1 VAFFSPPILEKLL
14 EKYANI
20 PMSQVDFVN
29 GKTRVYGIVGDP
41 IEQVRSPEMV
51 TWEMQKRHH
60 NAVLIPM
67 HIAREEFDTVMPH
80 IMRMQNLDGLIFTIP
95 FKAKAITLAKTL
107 GPQASQIGA
116 INALKKHNN
125 GEWSGEIFDGM
136 GCVEAFKK
144 RGITLQD
151 KRLQLIGLGGAGSA
165 ICVALAYEHP
175 RLMRLFD
182 LNPQTIERMV
192 KLVKKISPQTDVEI
206 GEPHSEGVDILL
218 NASPVGMLSD
228 ARLPLIAEKFNKEL
242 IVFDAIVMPEN
253 TPLLN
258 LAQDCGCEV
267 VRGREMMLGQIS
279 KIVDYFFASK

>member
-1 VAFFSPPILEKLL
+1 MAFFSPPILEKLL

-20 PMSQVDFVN
+20 PMNQVDFVN

-51 TWEMQKRHH
+51 TWEMQKRDH

-67 HIAREEFDTVMPH
+67 HIARDEFDTVMPH
-80 IMRMQNLDGLIFTIP
+80 IMRMRNLDGLIFTIP
-95 FKAKAITLAKTL
+95 FKAQAIALAKTL

-116 INALKKHNN
+116 INALKKHSN
-125 GEWSGEIFDGM
+125 GAWSGEIFDGI
-136 GCVEAFKK
+136 GCVEAFKQ

-165 ICVALAYEHP
+165 ICVALAYEKP
-175 RLMRLFD
+175 KLLRLFD
-182 LNPQTIERMV
+182 INAQTTERMAKMV
-192 KLVKKISPQTDVEI
+192 NTISPQTVVEV
-206 GEPHSEGVDILL
+206 GLPLAEGIDILL

-228 ARLPLIAEKFNKEL
+228 ARLPLAVEQFKKEL

-253 TPLLN
+253 TPLLS
-258 LAQDCGCEV
+258 LAQDCGCQV

-279 KIVDYFFASK
+279 KIVDYFFAP

>member
-1 VAFFSPPILEKLL
+1 MAFFSPPILEKLL

-20 PMSQVDFVN
+20 PMNQVDFVN
-29 GKTRVYGIVGDP
+29 GKTRVYAIVGDP

-51 TWEMQKRHH
+51 TWEMQKRDH

-67 HIAREEFDTVMPH
+67 HIARDEFDTVMPH
-80 IMRMQNLDGLIFTIP
+80 IMRMRNLDGLIFTIP
-95 FKAKAITLAKTL
+95 FKAQAIALAKTL

-116 INALKKHNN
+116 INALKKHSN
-125 GEWSGEIFDGM
+125 GAWSGEIFDGI
-136 GCVEAFKK
+136 GCVEAFKQ

-165 ICVALAYEHP
+165 ICVALAYEKP
-175 RLMRLFD
+175 KLLRLFD
-182 LNPQTIERMV
+182 INAQTTERMAKMV
-192 KLVKKISPQTDVEI
+192 NTISPQTVVEV
-206 GEPHSEGVDILL
+206 GLPLAEGIDILL

-228 ARLPLIAEKFNKEL
+228 ARLPLAVQQFKKEL

-253 TPLLN
+253 TPLLS
-258 LAQDCGCEV
+258 LAQDCGCQV

-279 KIVDYFFASK
+279 KIVDYFFAP

>member
-14 EKYANI
+14 ETYANI
-20 PMSQVDFVN
+20 PMNQVDFVN
-29 GKTRVYGIVGDP
+29 GKTRVYAIVGDP

-51 TWEMQKRHH
+51 TWEMQKRDH

-67 HIAREEFDTVMPH
+67 HIARDEFDTVMPQ
-80 IMRMQNLDGLIFTIP
+80 IMRMRNLDGLIFTIP
-95 FKAKAITLAKTL
+95 FKAQAIALAKTL

-116 INALKKHNN
+116 INALKKHSN
-125 GEWSGEIFDGM
+125 GAWSGEIFDGI
-136 GCVEAFKK
+136 GCVEAFKQ

-165 ICVALAYEHP
+165 ICVALAYEKP
-175 RLMRLFD
+175 KLLRLFD
-182 LNPQTIERMV
+182 INAQTTERMAKMV
-192 KLVKKISPQTDVEI
+192 NTISPQTVVEV
-206 GEPHSEGVDILL
+206 GLPLAEGIDILL

-228 ARLPLIAEKFNKEL
+228 ARLPLAVEQFKKEL

-253 TPLLN
+253 TPLLS
-258 LAQDCGCEV
+258 LAQDCGCQV

-279 KIVDYFFASK
+279 KIVDYFFAP

>member
-14 EKYANI
+14 ETYVNFF
-20 PMSQVDFVN
+20 MNQVDFVN

-51 TWEMQKRHH
+51 TWEMQKRDH

-67 HIAREEFDTVMPH
+67 HIARDEFDTVMPH
-80 IMRMQNLDGLIFTIP
+80 IMRMRNLDGLIFTIP
-95 FKAKAITLAKTL
+95 FKAQAIALAKTL

-116 INALKKHNN
+116 INALKKHSN
-125 GEWSGEIFDGM
+125 GAWSGEIFDGI
-136 GCVEAFKK
+136 GCVEAFKQ

-165 ICVALAYEHP
+165 ICVALAYEKP
-175 RLMRLFD
+175 KLLRLFD
-182 LNPQTIERMV
+182 INAQTTERMAKMV
-192 KLVKKISPQTDVEI
+192 NTISPQTVVEV
-206 GEPHSEGVDILL
+206 GLPLAEGIDILL

-228 ARLPLIAEKFNKEL
+228 ARLPLAVEQFKKEL

-253 TPLLN
+253 TPLLS
-258 LAQDCGCEV
+258 LAQDCGCQV

-279 KIVDYFFASK
+279 KIVDYFFAP

>member
-1 VAFFSPPILEKLL
+1 MAFFSPPILEKLL
-14 EKYANI
+14 ETYANI
-20 PMSQVDFVN
+20 PMNQVDFVN

-51 TWEMQKRHH
+51 TWEMQKRDH

-67 HIAREEFDTVMPH
+67 HIARDEFDTVMPQ
-80 IMRMQNLDGLIFTIP
+80 IMRMRNLDGLIFTIP
-95 FKAKAITLAKTL
+95 FKAQAIALAKTL

-116 INALKKHNN
+116 INALKKHSN
-125 GEWSGEIFDGM
+125 GAWSGEIFDGI
-136 GCVEAFKK
+136 GCVEAFKQ

-165 ICVALAYEHP
+165 ICVALAYEKP
-175 RLMRLFD
+175 KLLRLFD
-182 LNPQTIERMV
+182 INAQTTERMAKMV
-192 KLVKKISPQTDVEI
+192 NTISPQTVVEV
-206 GEPHSEGVDILL
+206 GLPLAEGIDILL

-228 ARLPLIAEKFNKEL
+228 ARLPLAVQQFKKEL

-253 TPLLN
+253 TPLLS
-258 LAQDCGCEV
+258 LAQDCGCQV

-279 KIVDYFFASK
+279 KIVDYFFAP

>member
-20 PMSQVDFVN
+20 PMNQVDFVN
-29 GKTRVYGIVGDP
+29 GKTRVYAIVGDP

-51 TWEMQKRHH
+51 TWEMQKRDH

-67 HIAREEFDTVMPH
+67 HIARDEFDTVMPH
-80 IMRMQNLDGLIFTIP
+80 IMRMRNLDGLIFTIP
-95 FKAKAITLAKTL
+95 FKAQAIALAKTL

-116 INALKKHNN
+116 INALKKHSN
-125 GEWSGEIFDGM
+125 GAWSGEIFDGI
-136 GCVEAFKK
+136 GCVEAFKQ

-165 ICVALAYEHP
+165 ICVALAYEKP
-175 RLMRLFD
+175 KLLRLFD
-182 LNPQTIERMV
+182 INAQTTERMAKMV
-192 KLVKKISPQTDVEI
+192 NTISPQTVVEV
-206 GEPHSEGVDILL
+206 GLPLAEGIDILL

-228 ARLPLIAEKFNKEL
+228 ARLPLAVQQFKKEL

-253 TPLLN
+253 TPLLS
-258 LAQDCGCEV
+258 LAQDCGCQV

-279 KIVDYFFASK
+279 KIVDYFFAP

>member
-1 VAFFSPPILEKLL
+1 VAFFSPPILEKLS
-14 EKYANI
+14 ETYANI
-20 PMSQVDFVN
+20 PMNQVDFVN

-67 HIAREEFDTVMPH
+67 HIARDEFDTVMPH
-80 IMRMQNLDGLIFTIP
+80 IMRMRNLDGLIFTIP
-95 FKAKAITLAKTL
+95 FKAQAIALAKTL

-116 INALKKHNN
+116 INALKKHSN
-125 GEWSGEIFDGM
+125 GAWSGEIFDGM
-136 GCVEAFKK
+136 GCVEAFKQ

-165 ICVALAYEHP
+165 ICVALAYEKP
-175 RLMRLFD
+175 KLLRLFD
-182 LNPQTIERMV
+182 INAQTTERMAKMV
-192 KLVKKISPQTDVEI
+192 NTISPQTVVEV
-206 GEPHSEGVDILL
+206 GLPLAEGIDILL

-228 ARLPLIAEKFNKEL
+228 ARLPLAVEQFKKEL

-253 TPLLN
+253 TPLLS
-258 LAQDCGCEV
+258 LAQDCGCQV

-279 KIVDYFFASK
+279 KIVDYFFAP

>member
-14 EKYANI
+14 ETYVNI
-20 PMSQVDFVN
+20 PMNQVDFVN

-67 HIAREEFDTVMPH
+67 HIARDEFDTVIPH
-80 IMRMQNLDGLIFTIP
+80 IMRMRNLDGLIFTIP
-95 FKAKAITLAKTL
+95 FKAQAIALAKTL

-116 INALKKHNN
+116 INALKKHSN
-125 GEWSGEIFDGM
+125 GAWSGEIFDGI
-136 GCVEAFKK
+136 GCVEAFKQ

-165 ICVALAYEHP
+165 ICVALAYEKP
-175 RLMRLFD
+175 KLLRLFD
-182 LNPQTIERMV
+182 INAQTTERMAKMV
-192 KLVKKISPQTDVEI
+192 NTISPQTVVEV
-206 GEPHSEGVDILL
+206 GLPLAEGIDILL

-228 ARLPLIAEKFNKEL
+228 ARLPLAVEQFKKEL

-253 TPLLN
+253 TPLLS
-258 LAQDCGCEV
+258 LAQDCGCQV

-279 KIVDYFFASK
+279 KIVDYFFAP

>member
-14 EKYANI
+14 ETYANI

-51 TWEMQKRHH
+51 TWEMQKRDH

-67 HIAREEFDTVMPH
+67 HIARDEFDTVMPH
-80 IMRMQNLDGLIFTIP
+80 IMRMRNLDGLIFTIP
-95 FKAKAITLAKTL
+95 FKAQAIALAKSL
-107 GPQASQIGA
+107 GPQAAQIGA

-125 GEWSGEIFDGM
+125 GAWSGEIFDGI
-136 GCVEAFKK
+136 GCVEAFKQK
-144 RGITLQD
+144 GITLQD

-165 ICVALAYEHP
+165 ICVALAYEKP
-175 RLMRLFD
+175 KLLRLFD
-182 LNPQTIERMV
+182 IHPQTTERMAKMV
-192 KLVKKISPQTDVEI
+192 NSISPQTVVEV
-206 GEPHSEGVDILL
+206 GLPHAEGIDILL

-228 ARLPLIAEKFNKEL
+228 ARLPLAVEQFKKEL

-253 TPLLN
+253 TPLLS
-258 LAQDCGCEV
+258 LAQDCGCQV

-279 KIVDYFFASK
+279 KIVDYFFAP

>member
-1 VAFFSPPILEKLL
+1 MAFFSPHILEKLL
-14 EKYANI
+14 ETYVNFL
-20 PMSQVDFVN
+20 MNQVDFVN
-29 GKTRVYGIVGDP
+29 GKTRVYAIVGDP

-51 TWEMQKRHH
+51 TWEMQKRDH

-67 HIAREEFDTVMPH
+67 HIARDEFDTVMPQ
-80 IMRMQNLDGLIFTIP
+80 IMRMRNLDGLIFTIP
-95 FKAKAITLAKTL
+95 FKAQAIALAKTL

-116 INALKKHNN
+116 INALKKHSN
-125 GEWSGEIFDGM
+125 GAWSGEIFDGI

-165 ICVALAYEHP
+165 ICVALAYEKP
-175 RLMRLFD
+175 KLLRLFD
-182 LNPQTIERMV
+182 INAQTTERMAKMV
-192 KLVKKISPQTDVEI
+192 NTISPQTVVEV
-206 GEPHSEGVDILL
+206 GLPLAEGIDILL

-228 ARLPLIAEKFNKEL
+228 ARLPLAVEQFKKEL

-253 TPLLN
+253 TPLLT
-258 LAQDCGCEV
+258 LAQDCGCQV

-279 KIVDYFFASK
+279 KIVDYFFAP

>member
-1 VAFFSPPILEKLL
+1 MAFFSPPILEKLS
-14 EKYANI
+14 ETYANI
-20 PMSQVDFVN
+20 PMNQVDFVN

-67 HIAREEFDTVMPH
+67 HIARDEFDTVMPH
-80 IMRMQNLDGLIFTIP
+80 IMRMRNLDGLIFTIP
-95 FKAKAITLAKTL
+95 FKAQAIALAKTL

-116 INALKKHNN
+116 INALKKHSN
-125 GEWSGEIFDGM
+125 GAWSGEIFDGI
-136 GCVEAFKK
+136 GCVEAFKQ

-165 ICVALAYEHP
+165 ICVALAYEKP
-175 RLMRLFD
+175 KLLRLFD
-182 LNPQTIERMV
+182 INAQTTERMAKMV
-192 KLVKKISPQTDVEI
+192 NTISPQTVVEV
-206 GEPHSEGVDILL
+206 GLPLAEGIDILL

-228 ARLPLIAEKFNKEL
+228 ARLPLAVEQFKKEL

-253 TPLLN
+253 TPLLS
-258 LAQDCGCEV
+258 LAQDCGCQV

-279 KIVDYFFASK
+279 KIVDYFFAP

>member
-1 VAFFSPPILEKLL
+1 MAFFSPPILEKLL
-14 EKYANI
+14 ETYVNI
-20 PMSQVDFVN
+20 PMNQVDFVN

-51 TWEMQKRHH
+51 TWEMQKRDH

-67 HIAREEFDTVMPH
+67 HIASDEFDTVMPK
-80 IMRMQNLDGLIFTIP
+80 IMRMRNLDGLIFTIP
-95 FKAKAITLAKTL
+95 FKAQAIALAKTL

-116 INALKKHNN
+116 INALKKHSN
-125 GEWSGEIFDGM
+125 GAWSGEIFDGI
-136 GCVEAFKK
+136 GCVEAFKQ

-165 ICVALAYEHP
+165 ICVALAYEKP
-175 RLMRLFD
+175 KLLRLFD
-182 LNPQTIERMV
+182 INAQTTERMAKMV
-192 KLVKKISPQTDVEI
+192 NTISPQTVVEV
-206 GEPHSEGVDILL
+206 GLPLAEGIDILL

-228 ARLPLIAEKFNKEL
+228 ARLPLAVEQFKKEL

-253 TPLLN
+253 TPLLS
-258 LAQDCGCEV
+258 LAQDCGCQV

-279 KIVDYFFASK
+279 KIVDYFFAP

>member
-1 VAFFSPPILEKLL
+1 MAFFSPPILEKLL
-14 EKYANI
+14 ETYANI
-20 PMSQVDFVN
+20 PMNQVDFVN

-51 TWEMQKRHH
+51 TWEMQKRDH

-67 HIAREEFDTVMPH
+67 HIARDEFDTVMPQ
-80 IMRMQNLDGLIFTIP
+80 IMRMRNLDGLIFTIP
-95 FKAKAITLAKTL
+95 FKAQAIALAKTL

-116 INALKKHNN
+116 INALKKHSN
-125 GEWSGEIFDGM
+125 GAWSGEIFDGM
-136 GCVEAFKK
+136 GCVEAFKQ

-165 ICVALAYEHP
+165 ICVALAYEKP
-175 RLMRLFD
+175 KLLRLFD
-182 LNPQTIERMV
+182 INAQTTERMAKMV
-192 KLVKKISPQTDVEI
+192 NTISPQTVVEVGLPFAKGI
-206 GEPHSEGVDILL
+206 DILL

-228 ARLPLIAEKFNKEL
+228 ARLPLAVEQFKKEL

-253 TPLLN
+253 TPLLS
-258 LAQDCGCEV
+258 LAQDCGCQV

-279 KIVDYFFASK
+279 KIVDYFFAP

>member
-1 VAFFSPPILEKLL
+1 MAFFSPPILEKLL
-14 EKYANI
+14 ETYANI
-20 PMSQVDFVN
+20 PMNQVDFVN

-67 HIAREEFDTVMPH
+67 HIARDEFDTVMPQ
-80 IMRMQNLDGLIFTIP
+80 IMRMRNLDGLIFTIP
-95 FKAKAITLAKTL
+95 FKAQAIALAKTL

-116 INALKKHNN
+116 INALKKHSN
-125 GEWSGEIFDGM
+125 GAWSGEIFDGI
-136 GCVEAFKK
+136 GCVEAFKQ

-165 ICVALAYEHP
+165 ICVALAYEKP
-175 RLMRLFD
+175 KLLRLFD
-182 LNPQTIERMV
+182 INPQTTERMAKMV
-192 KLVKKISPQTDVEI
+192 NTISPQTVVEV
-206 GEPHSEGVDILL
+206 GLPLAEGIDILL

-228 ARLPLIAEKFNKEL
+228 ARLPLAVQQFKKEL

-253 TPLLN
+253 TPLLS
-258 LAQDCGCEV
+258 LAQDCGCQV

-279 KIVDYFFASK
+279 KIVDYFFAP

>member
-1 VAFFSPPILEKLL
+1 MAFFSPPILEKLL
-14 EKYANI
+14 ETYANI
-20 PMSQVDFVN
+20 PMNQVDFVN

-60 NAVLIPM
+60 NAVLIPI
-67 HIAREEFDTVMPH
+67 HIARDEFDSVMPN

-95 FKAKAITLAKTL
+95 FKAQAIALAKTL

-116 INALKKHNN
+116 INALKKHSN
-125 GEWSGEIFDGM
+125 GTWSGEIFDGM
-136 GCVEAFKK
+136 GCVEAFKQ

-165 ICVALAYEHP
+165 ICVALAYEKP
-175 RLMRLFD
+175 KLLRLFD
-182 LNPQTIERMV
+182 INPQTTERMAKMV
-192 KLVKKISPQTDVEI
+192 NTISPQTVVEV
-206 GEPHSEGVDILL
+206 GLPHAEGIDILL

-228 ARLPLIAEKFNKEL
+228 ARLPLAVEQFKKEL

-253 TPLLN
+253 TPLIT
-258 LAQDCGCEV
+258 LAQKCGCEV

-279 KIVDYFFASK
+279 KIVDYFFAS

>member
-1 VAFFSPPILEKLL
+1 MAFFSPPKLEKLS
-14 EKYANI
+14 ETYANI
-20 PMSQVDFVN
+20 PMNQVDFVN

-51 TWEMQKRHH
+51 TWEMQKRDR

-67 HIAREEFDTVMPH
+67 HIARDEFDTVMPQ
-80 IMRMQNLDGLIFTIP
+80 IMRMRNLDGLIFTIP
-95 FKAKAITLAKTL
+95 FKAQAIALAKTL

-116 INALKKHNN
+116 INALKKHSN
-125 GEWSGEIFDGM
+125 GAWSGEIFDGI
-136 GCVEAFKK
+136 GCVEAFKQ

-165 ICVALAYEHP
+165 ICVALAYEKP
-175 RLMRLFD
+175 KLLRLFD
-182 LNPQTIERMV
+182 INAQTTERMAKMV
-192 KLVKKISPQTDVEI
+192 NTISPQTVVEV
-206 GEPHSEGVDILL
+206 GLPLAEGIDILL

-228 ARLPLIAEKFNKEL
+228 ARLPLAVQQFKKEL

-253 TPLLN
+253 TPLLT
-258 LAQDCGCEV
+258 LAQDCGCQV

-279 KIVDYFFASK
+279 KIVDYFFAP

>member
-1 VAFFSPPILEKLL
+1 MAFFSPPILEKLL

-20 PMSQVDFVN
+20 PMNQVDFVN

-41 IEQVRSPEMV
+41 IEQVRSPEMG

-67 HIAREEFDTVMPH
+67 HIARDEFDTVMPH
-80 IMRMQNLDGLIFTIP
+80 IMRMRNLDGLIFTIP
-95 FKAKAITLAKTL
+95 FKAQAIALAKTL

-116 INALKKHNN
+116 INALKKHSN
-125 GEWSGEIFDGM
+125 GAWSGEIFDGI
-136 GCVEAFKK
+136 GCVEAFKQ

-151 KRLQLIGLGGAGSA
+151 KRLQLLGLGGAGSA
-165 ICVALAYEHP
+165 ICVALAYEKP
-175 RLMRLFD
+175 KLLRLFD
-182 LNPQTIERMV
+182 INAQTTERMAKMV
-192 KLVKKISPQTDVEI
+192 NTISPQTVVEV
-206 GEPHSEGVDILL
+206 GLPLAEGIDILL

-228 ARLPLIAEKFNKEL
+228 ARLPLAVEQFKKEL

-253 TPLLN
+253 TPLLS
-258 LAQDCGCEV
+258 LAQDCGCQV

-279 KIVDYFFASK
+279 KIVDYFFAP

>member
-1 VAFFSPPILEKLL
+1 MAFFSPPILEKLL

-20 PMSQVDFVN
+20 PMNQVDFVN

-51 TWEMQKRHH
+51 TWEMQKRDH

-67 HIAREEFDTVMPH
+67 HIARDEFDTVIPH
-80 IMRMQNLDGLIFTIP
+80 IMRMRNLDGLIFTIP
-95 FKAKAITLAKTL
+95 FKAQAIALAKTL

-116 INALKKHNN
+116 INALKKHSN
-125 GEWSGEIFDGM
+125 GAWSGEIFDGI
-136 GCVEAFKK
+136 GCVEAFKQ

-165 ICVALAYEHP
+165 ICVALAYEKP
-175 RLMRLFD
+175 KLLRLFD
-182 LNPQTIERMV
+182 INAQTTERMAKMV
-192 KLVKKISPQTDVEI
+192 NTISPQTVVEV
-206 GEPHSEGVDILL
+206 GLPLAEGIDILL

-228 ARLPLIAEKFNKEL
+228 ARLPLAVEQFKKEL

-253 TPLLN
+253 TPLLS
-258 LAQDCGCEV
+258 LAQDCGCQV

-279 KIVDYFFASK
+279 KIVDYFFAP

>member
-1 VAFFSPPILEKLL
+1 MAFFSPPILEKLL
-14 EKYANI
+14 ETYVNFL
-20 PMSQVDFVN
+20 MNQVDFVN

-51 TWEMQKRHH
+51 TWEMQKRDH

-67 HIAREEFDTVMPH
+67 HIARDEFDTVMPQ
-80 IMRMQNLDGLIFTIP
+80 IMRMRNLDGLIFTIP
-95 FKAKAITLAKTL
+95 FKAQAIALAKTL

-116 INALKKHNN
+116 INALKKHSN
-125 GEWSGEIFDGM
+125 GAWSGEIFDGI

-165 ICVALAYEHP
+165 ICVALAYEKP
-175 RLMRLFD
+175 KLLRLFD
-182 LNPQTIERMV
+182 INAQTTERMAKMV
-192 KLVKKISPQTDVEI
+192 NTISPQTLVEV
-206 GEPHSEGVDILL
+206 GLPLAEGIDILL
-218 NASPVGMLSD
+218 NASPVGMLND
-228 ARLPLIAEKFNKEL
+228 ARLPFAVQQFKKEL

-253 TPLLN
+253 TPLLT
-258 LAQDCGCEV
+258 LAQDCGCQV

-279 KIVDYFFASK
+279 KIVDYFFAP

>member
-1 VAFFSPPILEKLL
+1 MAFFSPPILEKLL
-14 EKYANI
+14 ETYVNI
-20 PMSQVDFVN
+20 PMNQVDFVN

-51 TWEMQKRHH
+51 TWEMQKRDH

-67 HIAREEFDTVMPH
+67 HIARDEFDSVMPH
-80 IMRMQNLDGLIFTIP
+80 IMRMRNLDGLIFTIP
-95 FKAKAITLAKTL
+95 FKAQAIALAKTL

-116 INALKKHNN
+116 INALKKHSN
-125 GEWSGEIFDGM
+125 GAWSGEIFDGM
-136 GCVEAFKK
+136 GCVEAFKQ

-165 ICVALAYEHP
+165 ICVALAYEKP
-175 RLMRLFD
+175 KLLRLFD
-182 LNPQTIERMV
+182 INAQTTERMAKMV
-192 KLVKKISPQTDVEI
+192 NTISPQTVVEV
-206 GEPHSEGVDILL
+206 GLPLAEGIDILL

-228 ARLPLIAEKFNKEL
+228 ARLPLAVEQFKKEL

-253 TPLLN
+253 TPLLS
-258 LAQDCGCEV
+258 LAQDCGCQV

-279 KIVDYFFASK
+279 KIVDYFFAP

>member
-1 VAFFSPPILEKLL
+1 MAFFSPPILEKLL
-14 EKYANI
+14 ETYVNI
-20 PMSQVDFVN
+20 PMNQVDFVN

-51 TWEMQKRHH
+51 TWEMQKRDH

-67 HIAREEFDTVMPH
+67 HIARDEFDSVMPH

-95 FKAKAITLAKTL
+95 FKAQAIALAKTL

-116 INALKKHNN
+116 INALKKHSN
-125 GEWSGEIFDGM
+125 GAWSGEIFDGI
-136 GCVEAFKK
+136 GCVEAFKQ

-165 ICVALAYEHP
+165 ICVALAYEKP
-175 RLMRLFD
+175 KLLRLFD
-182 LNPQTIERMV
+182 INAQTTERMAKMV
-192 KLVKKISPQTDVEI
+192 NTISPQTVVEV
-206 GEPHSEGVDILL
+206 GLPLAEGIDILL

-228 ARLPLIAEKFNKEL
+228 ARLPLAVEQFKKEL

-253 TPLLN
+253 TPLLS
-258 LAQDCGCEV
+258 LAQDCGCQV

-279 KIVDYFFASK
+279 KIVDYFFAP